1 MLVKVGKL
9 YMNPMFVNQIGV
21 SQDDGKNMR
30 FDIIGNDGKIINAR
44 STKQEFDGLIEAV
57 NREHRRLEP

>member
-9 YMNPMFVNQIGV
+9 YMNPMSVNRIGV
-21 SQDDGKNMR
+21 SEDDGKNMR
-30 FDIIGNDGKIINAR
+30 FDILGHDGKIISVS